1 MASHRFR
8 PALLG
13 LIPFVLTAC
22 TGSDPAQAY
31 PAASTAPTGVDLGS
45 SASHMAD
52 RPASEIR
59 PRLVGEGHEMRRPT
73 GGEMQMAH
81 EGHGGAHASGTVNSV
96 DAAAHKLNVSH
107 GPITE
112 LGWPPMTMDFPVAP
126 SVDLKATKAGSHI
139 DFLLGKSQDGMPITQ
154 SVEPSKQGG

>member
-1 MASHRFR
+1 MASHRFS

-22 TGSDPAQAY
+22 ADSGAQAY
-31 PAASTAPTGVDLGS
+31 PAASPIGVDLGS
-45 SASHMAD
+45 SVSHMAD
-52 RPASEIR
+52 RPTSEMQPR
-59 PRLVGEGHEMRRPT
+59 PVGEGHAMRRPAT
-73 GGEMQMAH
+73 GEMQIAH
-81 EGHGGAHASGTVNSV
+81 EGHGGAHATGKVNSV
-96 DAAAHKLNVSH
+96 DVAAHKLNVSH

-126 SVDLKATKAGSHI
+126 AVDLKAIKPGSRI
-139 DFLLGKSQDGMPITQ
+139 DFHLGKGADGMPVIE